1 MDLSFAR
8 ATALSRGGVTA
19 LPTDLAVLLVG
30 VAARQ
35 AVSPTAQAQARLAF
49 QRPMGDRMAPPEGA
63 FHALVAAWLRRWQ
76 DE

>member
-1 MDLSFAR
+1 M
-8 ATALSRGGVTA
+8 TT

-35 AVSPTAQAQARLAF
+35 AVSRTAQVQIRLAYVG
-49 QRPMGDRMAPPEGA
+49 PVHDRMAPPEGA
-63 FHALVAAWLRRWQ
+63 FHALVAQWLRRWQ